1 MPVLSKYL
9 DQAIAKY
16 EKFGFTK
23 EALSRGVVSV
33 AVVAYIAHMS
43 IPHLAKLIQNAKLTP
58 TLNDTSTSASDDDDD
73 DDDDL
78 EDTDENLETTS
89 VDHNHENIVGEAIFK
104 DSDREINQNDQYFTN
119 KSDIKNLDNAEHTNC
134 TDGKATKND
143 SMLLVPRVKRKRKTS
158 RVIKQQI
165 KEAEKLLAAHQD
177 NKRVQASGIDQQHI
191 GINIEFLYKL
201 KRLITIMIPRPW
213 SREIG
218 ILCVHTFCLISRTFL
233 SIYVAAIEGAIVKF
247 IVRKDLRQ
255 FVFGLMK
262 WFGIAIPATFI
273 NSMIRYLENKLALAF
288 R

>member
-33 AVVAYIAHMS
+33 AVVAYLAHIS
-43 IPHLAKLIQNAKLTP
+43 IPHLTKLIQNAKLTP
-58 TLNDTSTSASDDDDD
+58 TLNDTSTSASDDDY

-78 EDTDENLETTS
+78 EDSDESLGAASVDFNHETT
-89 VDHNHENIVGEAIFK
+89 FK
-104 DSDREINQNDQYFTN
+104 EDDRETNDNCFSN
-119 KSDIKNLDNAEHTNC
+119 KSDIKTSDNAEHTNC
-134 TDGKATKND
+134 TDANSTTDN
-143 SMLLVPRVKRKRKTS
+143 MLIVPKTKRKRKTS
-158 RVIKQQI
+158 KVIKQQI

-177 NKRVQASGIDQQHI
+177 NKRAQASGIDQQAI
-191 GINIEFLYKL
+191 GLNIEFLYKL
-201 KRLITIMIPRPW
+201 KRLIKIMIPRPW

-255 FVFGLMK
+255 FVFGLIK